1 MTRLHLGHGAKA
13 KLFAPPGGRV
23 NRLVYVLPCV
33 AIAACL
39 APRDRAAMDS
49 MPTVLTPAAEVG
61 PAFGT
66 WTVVGFRIP
75 GVSAMTAEEAGQWKG
90 RTIEL
95 SPQSAATGAESC
107 ATPTYETVTA
117 PADSLLSVVYRIG
130 PAALGLPPGGT
141 IEVTR
146 VSCSGSDWPA
156 PGGLLLHT
164 GADRAFT
171 VWDGVFFEVERS

>member
-1 MTRLHLGHGAKA
+1 M
-13 KLFAPPGGRV
+13 
-23 NRLVYVLPCV
+23 NRLVRALPCLAV
-33 AIAACL
+33 AACT
-39 APRDRAAMDS
+39 APRERVATDS
-49 MPTVLTPAAEVG
+49 TAGTLPPAEQVST
-61 PAFGT
+61 AFGT
-66 WTVVGFRIP
+66 WTVTGFRIP
-75 GVSAMTAEEAGQWKG
+75 GISAMTSEEAAQWKG

-117 PADSLLSVVYRIG
+117 PADSLLSVDYRIG
-130 PAALGLPPGGT
+130 AAALGLPAGGT

-146 VSCSGSDWPA
+146 VSCSGSDWPS

-171 VWDGVFFEVERS
+171 VWDGIFFELERN